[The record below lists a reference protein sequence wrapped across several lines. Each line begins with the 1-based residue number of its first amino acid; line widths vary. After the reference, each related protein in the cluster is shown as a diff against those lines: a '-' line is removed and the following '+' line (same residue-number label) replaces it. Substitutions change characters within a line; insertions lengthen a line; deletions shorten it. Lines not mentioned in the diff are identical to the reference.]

1 MTARA
6 PSERPSPVAR
16 LLPRSW
22 ETEAHRLLVLPAEE
36 LTAPEL
42 DAAGR
47 LARAVGTC
55 ASEFVREGG
64 DGANPHG
71 IEPVTAAAAYV
82 RFVVAVLYDFG
93 PAASWELERW
103 KRQLESDD
111 SVNDPRVEAFRSGY
125 DRPPGEAPSSEGARE
140 VRPVPSATSRRSHAS
155 L

>member
-1 MTARA
+1 VTDPAS
-6 PSERPSPVAR
+6 SERTPPFAC

-22 ETEAHRLLVLPAEE
+22 EADAHRLLVFPAEE

-42 DAAGR
+42 DVAGR

-82 RFVVAVLYDFG
+82 RFVVAVLHDFG

-103 KRQLESDD
+103 KRRLESDD
-111 SVNDPRVEAFRSGY
+111 PVNDPRVEAFRSGY
-125 DRPPGEAPSSEGARE
+125 DRPPGEAPSTDRGTD
-140 VRPVPSATSRRSHAS
+140 VRSVSSVTCDRPRAS
-155 L
+155 F